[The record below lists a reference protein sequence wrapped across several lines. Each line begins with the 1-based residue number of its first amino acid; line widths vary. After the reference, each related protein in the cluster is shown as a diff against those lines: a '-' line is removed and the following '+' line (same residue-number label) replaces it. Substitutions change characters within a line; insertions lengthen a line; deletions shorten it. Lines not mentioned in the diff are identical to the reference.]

1 MCCTYKGVKLVGSV
15 CRVECIH
22 TQTNPP
28 TLRLRDTYRC
38 ISKQTCTE
46 ITLVRCWIGKDAP
59 QVKINR
65 GSSFTA
71 APVQLRQR
79 PPPGAISPR
88 PSPASAG
95 CASPRIK
102 FSPVKIPS
110 AAGSNLQRSA
120 ARKARQWPTWSTMV
134 QEGGWAGFLHGCR
147 LHPCHTSPSIAIAII
162 TCIPASSPFLI
173 PICFLSTSSAS
184 ISVPSLALHTAAAAA
199 PLPTPHSPLPS
210 RPPQP
215 SQSLFR
221 RRGSRQPPPLTVPRT
236 GEDAERRRTGAAHP
250 SSWCRGGFSAQPRP
264 LPAACAPTLRAGV
277 RPAASPRRRPA
288 LPGRGLR
295 QAPPRH
301 RRCYRRRS
309 AARPQPWQR
318 RGGGGAGPPA
328 GSGAAAAPV
337 VPERPRTSGGARKRG
352 SPEGGGRP
360 SGEGSSGRRRDAP
373 LPAGEGSASSAGGAW
388 TFPPNGRKPFQRSEQ
403 SAGPAQRPRTF
414 TVRLP
419 LTCHINPRW
428 TQ

>member
-15 CRVECIH
+15 CRVGCIH

-184 ISVPSLALHTAAAAA
+184 ISAPSLALHTAAAAA
-199 PLPTPHSPLPS
+199 PLPAPVPAPATVAVIVPASREQAAPASYRAADRGGCWAAKDGCGASIFLVPRRLQRPAPAAAGRLRADAEGG
-210 RPPQP
+210 RPP
-215 SQSLFR
+215 R
-221 RRGSRQPPPLTVPRT
+221 R
-236 GEDAERRRTGAAHP
+236 
-250 SSWCRGGFSAQPRP
+250 
-264 LPAACAPTLRAGV
+264 LPAAEACAAG
-277 RPAASPRRRPA
+277 PGSAAGA
-288 LPGRGLR
+288 
-295 QAPPRH
+295 APP
-301 RRCYRRRS
+301 
-309 AARPQPWQR
+309 PPMLPPPQR
-318 RGGGGAGPPA
+318 R
-328 GSGAAAAPV
+328 AAAAMA
-337 VPERPRTSGGARKRG
+337 T
-352 SPEGGGRP
+352 
-360 SGEGSSGRRRDAP
+360 
-373 LPAGEGSASSAGGAW
+373 
-388 TFPPNGRKPFQRSEQ
+388 
-403 SAGPAQRPRTF
+403 
-414 TVRLP
+414 
-419 LTCHINPRW
+419 PRW
-428 TQ
+428 RGRGAAGR

>member
-15 CRVECIH
+15 CRVGCIH

-95 CASPRIK
+95 CASPRIR

-134 QEGGWAGFLHGCR
+134 QEGGWAGILHGCR

-162 TCIPASSPFLI
+162 TCIPASSPLLI

-184 ISVPSLALHTAAAAA
+184 ISAPSLALHTAAAAA
-199 PLPTPHSPLPS
+199 PLPAPRS
-210 RPPQP
+210 RPGPRNRRSHCSGVAGAGSPRLLPCRGQGRMLSGEGRVRRIHLPGAAAASAP
-215 SQSLFR
+215 SPGRCRPPAR
-221 RRGSRQPPPLTVPRT
+221 RRWGRASAPPPP
-236 GEDAERRRTGAAHP
+236 
-250 SSWCRGGFSAQPRP
+250 RGGGLR
-264 LPAACAPTLRAGV
+264 CRAGV
-277 RPAASPRRRPA
+277 CGRRRPA
-288 LPGRGLR
+288 T
-295 QAPPRH
+295 AD
-301 RRCYRRRS
+301 
-309 AARPQPWQR
+309 AT
-318 RGGGGAGPPA
+318 
-328 GSGAAAAPV
+328 AAAAPRGRSHGNAAV
-337 VPERPRTSGGARKRG
+337 EGAR
-352 SPEGGGRP
+352 GRRPVAELRQRLSYP
-360 SGEGSSGRRRDAP
+360 SGPAPAVGRGNGGPPRAGAAPAERAPQGGDATRRAAPSRRGERFCGRRRVN
-373 LPAGEGSASSAGGAW
+373 LPAERQEALPKERAV
-388 TFPPNGRKPFQRSEQ
+388 RR
-403 SAGPAQRPRTF
+403 AGPEAADLYGKASFNVPHQS
-414 TVRLP
+414 
-419 LTCHINPRW
+419 
-428 TQ
+428 